1 MAVSATAAEQSKLLE
16 IAGIDTKLIQLK
28 HQRSALPELAKA
40 QDLEVELGSI
50 KLKIVAVQTEL
61 ADQSAVQDKAEEDVA
76 QVAARISRDEARLAD
91 NATTPKELEGLQH
104 ELATLATRL
113 AELED
118 IELEVMQQIEDA
130 KSVLT
135 ELTSDQNR
143 VGEELVVAQKELEL
157 KINQLDQENLEL
169 VSLRAQLVGQIPAEL
184 TALYETIKSD
194 QGDVGAAMIHRGA
207 CQGCHLSLDATELDR
222 IKSLSADAIVRCDEC
237 RRILIRTSESGL

>member
-28 HQRSALPELAKA
+28 HQKSALPELVKA

-61 ADQSAVQDKAEEDVA
+61 ADQSAAQDKAEEDVA

-118 IELEVMQQIEDA
+118 TELEVMQQIEDA

-143 VGEELVVAQKELEL
+143 VTEELVVAQKELEL
-157 KINQLDQENLEL
+157 KIAQLDQENLEL
-169 VSLRAQLVGQIPAEL
+169 VTLRAQLVGQIPAEL
-184 TALYETIKSD
+184 TALYEKIKSD

-207 CQGCHLSLDATELDR
+207 CQGCHLALDATELDR